1 MPIADSCTAAIFCPI
16 RGNSAH
22 VRGTHVPVEEPS
34 TASQVDISPRPTF
47 PYVDMGKACSSL
59 NYQNISGG
67 DDESALVLVLFVVC
81 ASTVSAHAQDAKK
94 TADEFATKWVTA
106 YDAGDAAALAALFTQ
121 DGVFNAP
128 SGAVLKGRDTIAK
141 ALAGRIKAGWTK
153 ETVMKK

>member
-1 MPIADSCTAAIFCPI
+1 MTTWPAASTPWTWNTDLAISRPIVVIVCMFGSSKWWGLNSTHIHGTHVPVEEPSTASIADSCTAAIFCPI

-67 DDESALVLVLFVVC
+67 DDESALVFCSVRCVC
-81 ASTVSAHAQDAKK
+81 VDC
-94 TADEFATKWVTA
+94 V
-106 YDAGDAAALAALFTQ
+106 
-121 DGVFNAP
+121 
-128 SGAVLKGRDTIAK
+128 
-141 ALAGRIKAGWTK
+141 
-153 ETVMKK
+153 

>member
-1 MPIADSCTAAIFCPI
+1 MNLHWF
-16 RGNSAH
+16 
-22 VRGTHVPVEEPS
+22 
-34 TASQVDISPRPTF
+34 
-47 PYVDMGKACSSL
+47 
-59 NYQNISGG
+59 
-67 DDESALVLVLFVVC
+67 LVLFVVS

-106 YDAGDAAALAALFTQ
+106 YDAGDAAALAALFIQ

-153 ETVMKK
+153 ETVMTNDAGMARNAVGLPVSMVFGVWRSGWQTNRRTLWLGTRA